1 MLGSL
6 DSFNHIDFGV
16 GHLSA
21 SKCPMPL
28 FLYRRGIACLAD
40 DYRNV
45 LEMQNQVRLRTY
57 NADVSSHTG

>member
-1 MLGSL
+1 
-6 DSFNHIDFGV
+6 
-16 GHLSA
+16 
-21 SKCPMPL
+21 MPL